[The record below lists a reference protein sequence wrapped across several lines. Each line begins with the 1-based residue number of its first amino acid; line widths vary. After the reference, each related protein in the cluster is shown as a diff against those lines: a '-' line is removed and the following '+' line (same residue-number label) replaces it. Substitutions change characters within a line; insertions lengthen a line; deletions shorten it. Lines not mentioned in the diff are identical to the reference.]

1 MMNKKLTL
9 HPATLFFV
17 MTLVV
22 AVVVWLLD
30 IYGVSVYNPATESYL
45 QVQSLFNPEGI
56 RWLLRHLISNFGEF
70 APISMVVVSLLG
82 LGVAEHSGFLSSFC
96 RKMPQNQY
104 TPTIGIVVFIFLG
117 LLSNVLGDSGYV
129 FLLPLVI
136 LLSPRLG
143 IDPLLAIIV
152 TYVSVASG
160 YSANIV
166 LSSMDPLLAKITA
179 ETTAS
184 YQPQNF
190 NTGTYSNY
198 YFMFAS
204 TWLLL
209 VVIYV
214 VGIKILKPR
223 LVKAGFKVSFA
234 PVAKLSQRERRAL
247 RLSVIVGCLFL
258 GLVLWLTF
266 SPLGLFRGVSG
277 HLVRSPF
284 IMGALLILSLT
295 IGMMGLIY
303 GLFSGKYR
311 SDQNVV
317 SGMGYFVKEFSL
329 FFVIAFFAAQFF
341 SCLNY
346 TKVDQF
352 VVLYIGHIVASLE
365 VSKTLLLILFIFYCA
380 LVNLVMVS
388 AVGKWTLIAPI
399 FIPLFFSIGIYPD
412 EVQAAYRVGES
423 STNPITPFLYYL
435 PFVLVLLKKYT
446 HQVSFVFLCKNT
458 WYFSVIILIVWM
470 AFYMLW
476 HALKLPFGI

>member
-1 MMNKKLTL
+1 MNKRFSL

-17 MTLVV
+17 LTVFI

-30 IYGVSVYNPATESYL
+30 IYGIIVFNSATNSYL
-45 QVQSLFNPEGI
+45 QVQSLFTPEGS
-56 RWLLRHLISNFGEF
+56 RWLLRNLISNYGGF

-82 LGVAEHSGFLSSFC
+82 LGLAEHSGFLSSFC
-96 RKMPQNQY
+96 RRIPYHKN
-104 TPTIGIVVFIFLG
+104 TPTIGILIFIFLG

-129 FLLPLVI
+129 FLLPLVL

-143 IDPLLAIIV
+143 IDPLFAIII

-166 LSSMDPLLAKITA
+166 FSSMDPLLAKITA

-184 YQPQNF
+184 YQPQSF
-190 NTGTYSNY
+190 NSGAYSNY

-209 VVIYV
+209 AIIYG
-214 VGIKILKPR
+214 VGVKVLKPR
-223 LVKAGFKVSFA
+223 LLKAGYVASFT
-234 PVAKLSQRERRAL
+234 PEAKLSQRESRSL
-247 RLSVIVGCLFL
+247 RLSIIVGLLFL
-258 GLVLWLTF
+258 ASILWLTF
-266 SPLGLFRGVSG
+266 SSLGLFRGVSG

-295 IGMMGLIY
+295 IGLMGLVY

-311 SDQNVV
+311 SDRSVI
-317 SGMGYFVKEFSL
+317 SGFGYFIKEFSV

-341 SCLNY
+341 ACLNY
-346 TKVDQF
+346 TKLDQF
-352 VVLYIGHIVASLE
+352 IVLYLGHFVASLSI
-365 VSKTLLLILFIFYCA
+365 SKTLLLFCFVVFCA
-380 LVNLVMVS
+380 VVNLIMVS

-399 FIPLFFSIGIYPD
+399 FIPLFFNVGIMPD
-412 EVQAAYRVGES
+412 QVQAAYRVGES

-435 PFVLVLLKKYT
+435 PFVLVLLKRY
-446 HQVSFVFLCKNT
+446 VPVMSFSFICRNT
-458 WYFSVIILIVWM
+458 WFFSLLILIIWVM
-470 AFYMLW
+470 FYFLW
-476 HALKLPFGI
+476 YSLDLPFGL